1 MKSSTQPIELT
12 TKLTSSST
20 QIRKLIN
27 QQKDPRSQDR
37 EPTILQIELAN
48 KPKGVD
54 SKNKFNKSRQRI
66 NYSKKEAINS

>member
-1 MKSSTQPIELT
+1 LKSSTQPIELT

-37 EPTILQIELAN
+37 EPTIPQTELSN

-66 NYSKKEAINS
+66 NYSKKEGINS